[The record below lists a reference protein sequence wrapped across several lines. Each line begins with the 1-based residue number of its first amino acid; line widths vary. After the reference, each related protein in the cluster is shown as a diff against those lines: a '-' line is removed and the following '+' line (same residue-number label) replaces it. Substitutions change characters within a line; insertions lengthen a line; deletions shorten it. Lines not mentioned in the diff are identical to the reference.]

1 MPAKD
6 SSWPPISLDQMPPG
20 ILPALLLTWVTDSQ
34 RQSRNAKVSHFQ
46 TCLFLLR
53 ALCRLEI
60 ASRYLGVVH
69 FLILFR
75 SLWIAQTFCNLGAS
89 RESLPC
95 GQLLSFLQ
103 KNIISATVAM
113 AAVLLVTVL
122 VVFTLVTYKRRR
134 QTK

>member
-1 MPAKD
+1 MDCTNILQPVRDGFRPPLASALV
-6 SSWPPISLDQMPPG
+6 SS
-20 ILPALLLTWVTDSQ
+20 
-34 RQSRNAKVSHFQ
+34 
-46 TCLFLLR
+46 
-53 ALCRLEI
+53 
-60 ASRYLGVVH
+60 Y
-69 FLILFR
+69 
-75 SLWIAQTFCNLGAS
+75 LGAS

>member
-1 MPAKD
+1 V
-6 SSWPPISLDQMPPG
+6 SS
-20 ILPALLLTWVTDSQ
+20 
-34 RQSRNAKVSHFQ
+34 
-46 TCLFLLR
+46 
-53 ALCRLEI
+53 
-60 ASRYLGVVH
+60 Y
-69 FLILFR
+69 
-75 SLWIAQTFCNLGAS
+75 LGAS